1 MGKSLTLS
9 ELHFPQ
15 LYSGVIMEPPPRAV
29 VRNSSFE
36 FPAQNL
42 AHDDSAGNAD
52 FRHPSYGH
60 QPLPAGP
67 SESSCPLPHPSPL
80 GTEGAGL
87 LLPKQAIVRTRD
99 SKEQSQGLAQKWP
112 RPADTAYLSS

>member
-67 SESSCPLPHPSPL
+67 SESSCPLPHPSPYIFPSEQLRDQKEVAVMTL
-80 GTEGAGL
+80 GWGWARVPSFE
-87 LLPKQAIVRTRD
+87 I
-99 SKEQSQGLAQKWP
+99 LAWAHMTP
-112 RPADTAYLSS
+112 L